1 VNDGRDVNERQP
13 PRDQGVLLADDGSEI
28 LVEVERH
35 RNVDPV
41 NGENGIRQRKIFGSG
56 LRNLVGG
63 FMLIFDDNG
72 ENGIL
77 RRKTFGSDLRRLA
90 GGFLFILDDNEEKWI

>member
-1 VNDGRDVNERQP
+1 MNDGRDVVDRQP
-13 PRDQGVLLADDGSEI
+13 PVDQGVLLADDGSEV
-28 LVEVERH
+28 LVEAERH

-41 NGENGIRQRKIFGSG
+41 NGENGILRRMTFGFG
-56 LRNLVGG
+56 ITNLIGDFLV
-63 FMLIFDDNG
+63 IFDDNG

-90 GGFLFILDDNEEKWI
+90 DNEEKWI